1 MTPRITI
8 VGSINIDL
16 VLRTPRMPLLGETI
30 SGSGFRQVGGGK
42 GANQAVAAARQG
54 AEVHF
59 VGAVGGDAFG
69 QSALAELRANGV
81 DTSRI
86 LVAPDVATGVAGIF
100 VDAEGANSIV
110 LAPGANEALSVA
122 QVEAAAA
129 AIASSSYLVC
139 QLESPLAS
147 VRRAIEIAH
156 GAGVKVVFNPAPAAP
171 LPDSLLA
178 MADYLVVNE
187 TEATQLSGLAVTGP
201 ADAAAAAR
209 ALRRRGARAVLLT
222 MGEAGVAVCA
232 ADGEYLVPAVKVQ
245 PVDTTAA
252 GDTFVGALTVA
263 LARGM
268 ALPAAT
274 REAQFA
280 AALAVT
286 RIGAQTSIPTR
297 VELQEFIESRGGRAA
312 LGLDG

>member
-30 SGSGFRQVGGGK
+30 SGSGFRQIGGGK

-54 AEVHF
+54 ADVLF
-59 VGAVGGDAFG
+59 VGAVGNDAFG
-69 QSALAELRANGV
+69 YSALADLRENEV
-81 DTSRI
+81 ETSQI
-86 LVAPDVATGVAGIF
+86 LVVPDVATGVAGIF
-100 VDAEGANSIV
+100 VDDDGANSIV
-110 LAPGANEALSVA
+110 LAPGANHAISLA
-122 QVEAAAA
+122 QVDAAAG
-129 AIASSSYLVC
+129 AIKSSSYLVC
-139 QLESPLAS
+139 QLEIPLDS
-147 VRRAIEIAH
+147 VVRAIDIAH

-171 LPDSLLA
+171 LPEGLLA
-178 MADYLVVNE
+178 MTDYLIVNE
-187 TEATQLSGLAVTGP
+187 TEAAQLSGLSVGSP
-201 ADAAAAAR
+201 EEAAAAAR
-209 ALRRRGARAVLLT
+209 ALRQRGAGAVLLT
-222 MGEAGVAVCA
+222 MGEAGVAVCS
-232 ADGEYLVPAVKVQ
+232 ADGEYLIPAVKVQ

-268 ALPAAT
+268 TLPAAT
-274 REAQFA
+274 REAQCA

-297 VELQEFIESRGGRAA
+297 TELQEFIDSRGGRAA
-312 LGLDG
+312 LGLDE